1 MLAWPAVLALAVLL
15 PFELVKP
22 LARMG
27 PVVFTNVELVAGL
40 AVALWVLDL
49 LLARRWP
56 AWPRWWLWPIAAWV
70 GVVLVS
76 AALAP
81 FAQEAAFK
89 FAVRSC
95 AGVAVGLAVVDIVA
109 RTPGRLPLLILA
121 LLCGGT
127 AAALTGWLE
136 VLLPAQTSAW
146 LSQFKL
152 LTTRVA
158 GTIRAS
164 GTLGYA
170 NIAAQYWEVIL
181 VLLVTWMA
189 AVQLRPLLRL
199 AAWLAVVTVAGA
211 LVLTASR
218 GGLVAVLAGL
228 VFLALATWTTRRL
241 MARQGS
247 PTTGGGAGLLR
258 SAGWMAI
265 AAAVLVLIV
274 AGVHL
279 AITPTQQARL
289 RREVETGFQRAA
301 YEVPARLTLTAGER
315 VQVPVRIT
323 NLGEL
328 PWTAAGQEPV
338 RLSYHWLD
346 ASGTNILYFEGD
358 RTALAADVAPGES
371 QAVQAYVL
379 PPNTP
384 GDYVLGWDLLQDQ
397 VAWFSTRGVPLGHTA
412 VTVMSGATPVTPGPA
427 VTPVP
432 VALLGQAQATNPVPR
447 TMLWRAAFQMW
458 QQYPLFGVGP
468 DNFRYRWGDELGL
481 LGWRDSASGS
491 VLHSNNLYLE
501 ILATLGLAGLVVFTW
516 LLGALLVNGWRTW
529 RRWLGSP
536 GTRLLWLLG
545 LSAALLVFLVHGL
558 FDYFLEFTPTYL
570 LWWIV
575 LGSLVAIISPDSRHT
590 TNDR

>member
-1 MLAWPAVLALAVLL
+1 VLAWPAVLALAVLL

-22 LARMG
+22 QARMG
-27 PVVFTNVELVAGL
+27 PVVFTNVELLAGL
-40 AVALWVLDL
+40 TVALWIVDL
-49 LLARRWP
+49 LLARRRP
-56 AWPRWWLWPIAAWV
+56 AWPRWWLWPVVAWV
-70 GVVLVS
+70 VVVLGS
-76 AALAP
+76 AWLAP
-81 FAQEAAFK
+81 FGQEAALK

-95 AGVAVGLAVVDIVA
+95 AGVAVGLVVVDVIA

-164 GTLGYA
+164 GTFGYA

-199 AAWLAVVTVAGA
+199 AAWLAVLVVAGA

-218 GGLVAVLAGL
+218 GGLLAVLAGL
-228 VFLALATWTTRRL
+228 VFLALATWTSRRL
-241 MARQGS
+241 MARQGL
-247 PTTGGGAGLLR
+247 PTTGSGAGLLR

-265 AAAVLVLIV
+265 AAAAVVLIV

-328 PWTAAGQEPV
+328 PWKAAGQEPV

-346 ASGTNILYFEGD
+346 ASGANILYFEGD
-358 RTALAADVAPGES
+358 RTALAADVAPGAS
-371 QAVQAYVL
+371 QAVEAYVL

-412 VTVMSGATPVTPGPA
+412 VTVTSGTTPVTPGPP

-458 QQYPLFGVGP
+458 QQYPLLGVGP

-481 LGWRDSASGS
+481 SGWRDSASGS

-501 ILATLGLAGLVVFTW
+501 ILATLGLAGLTVFIW
-516 LLGALLVNGWRTW
+516 LLGALLTNGWRTW
-529 RRWLGSP
+529 QRWLGSP

-545 LSAALLVFLVHGL
+545 LNTALLVFLVHGL

-575 LGSLVAIISPDSRHT
+575 LASLVAIISPDTRHT